1 MTDDKSLQSPA
12 DITVA
17 RTRMDDEPLMVNDTS
32 LIRSRTI
39 AANESFS
46 FHFDKLATS
55 HLFCPSHPRLSPLAP
70 TYAQQ
75 HFVADPVSSSTATK
89 LRRIVRRP
97 ASSQSNNFR
106 SYT

>member
-1 MTDDKSLQSPA
+1 MSDDRSLQLPS

-17 RTRMDDEPLMVNDTS
+17 RTRIDDEPHMVSDTG
-32 LIRSRTI
+32 LIRSGSI

-46 FHFDKLATS
+46 YRFHKLATN
-55 HLFCPSHPRLSPLAP
+55 HFTCPSHPRLSPPAP
-70 TYAQQ
+70 THTQQ
-75 HFVADPVSSSTATK
+75 HIVADPVSSSTATK

>member
-1 MTDDKSLQSPA
+1 MSDDKPLQSPA

-17 RTRMDDEPLMVNDTS
+17 RTGVDDEPHMVSDTG
-32 LIRSRTI
+32 LIRSGGI
-39 AANESFS
+39 AANERFS
-46 FHFDKLATS
+46 FNFDKLATN
-55 HLFCPSHPRLSPLAP
+55 HFTCPSHPRLSPPVP
-70 TYAQQ
+70 THAQQ
-75 HFVADPVSSSTATK
+75 HLVADPVSSSTATK